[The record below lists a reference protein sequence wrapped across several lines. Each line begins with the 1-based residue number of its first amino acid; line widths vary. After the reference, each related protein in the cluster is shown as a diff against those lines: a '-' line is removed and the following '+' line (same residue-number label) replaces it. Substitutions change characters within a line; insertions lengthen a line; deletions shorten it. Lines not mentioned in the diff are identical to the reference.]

1 MKKYII
7 MILVSKIHSV
17 GLNLYDPIYILIKR
31 GAGGTDIIKSWNPRG
46 HQIKLMITTYQSS
59 LQIS

>member
-7 MILVSKIHSV
+7 MILVSKIHS
-17 GLNLYDPIYILIKR
+17 GLNSYDPIYILIKR